1 MMKFVIIG
9 NGIAALQAAENIRKN
24 NGESKITMISRE
36 KYNTYYRVKLSHL
49 LGQQFDLGKLY
60 VKPDQW
66 YKDNNIDVLLKKNV
80 LSVDTDKKIVK
91 LDDGSI
97 LTYDVLIVASG
108 SHSFVPPVKGND
120 KKGVYAVRSLDDVE
134 KLNEYINGKKRGVVV
149 GGGLLGLEA
158 AWSLGQT
165 GYDMTVIEFFPRLL
179 PKQSDE
185 EGSRIIEKIIEN
197 SGINLVLGAEVEE
210 IIGDPADGVI
220 LKNGIK
226 IDADFVIFSAGVR
239 PNLDVIKDSGIK
251 INKGIVVDD
260 FMKTNVDDVY
270 AAGDVAE
277 HNGKIYGL
285 WTVALAQGRTAG
297 LNAVGIKTVYKEV
310 PPSSTL
316 KVTGV
321 DVFSSGDIFDEAAV
335 SYRYKDG
342 NTYYKLFVKENKLI
356 GAILIGDISYSTKVK
371 KAIDSGLDLKEFL
384 ISSKDAKEI
393 LEKI

>member
-1 MMKFVIIG
+1 MKFVIIG

-49 LGQQFDLGKLY
+49 LGQQFDLGKLH

-66 YKDNNIDVLLKKNV
+66 YKDNNIDVLLKRNV

-97 LTYDVLIVASG
+97 LTYDVLIIASG

-158 AWSLGQT
+158 AWSLRQT

-210 IIGDPADGVI
+210 IIGDPVDGVM

-239 PNLDVIKDSGIK
+239 PNLDAIKDSGIK

-321 DVFSSGDIFDEAAV
+321 DVFSSGDIFDEAAI

-342 NTYYKLFVKENKLI
+342 NTYYKLFAKENKLI

>member
-1 MMKFVIIG
+1 MKFVIIG

-66 YKDNNIDVLLKKNV
+66 YEDNNIDVLLKRNV

-158 AWSLGQT
+158 AWSLRQT

-210 IIGDPADGVI
+210 IIGDPVDGVM

-239 PNLDVIKDSGIK
+239 PNLDAIKDSGIK

>member
-24 NGESKITMISRE
+24 DGESKITMISRE

-66 YKDNNIDVLLKKNV
+66 YEDNNIDVLLKRNV

-158 AWSLGQT
+158 AWSLRQT

-185 EGSRIIEKIIEN
+185 EGARIIEKIIEN

-210 IIGDPADGVI
+210 IIGDPVDGVM

-239 PNLDVIKDSGIK
+239 PNLDAIKDSGIK

-342 NTYYKLFVKENKLI
+342 NTYYKLFAKENKLI